1 MPYKAK
7 SDLPDNVR
15 NVLPAHARDIYKE
28 AFNSAWEQY
37 KDKADRRDDASRE
50 ETAHKVARAAVKN
63 DYEKARMINGIRK
76 INAVLLTCW
85 PDFLAGSL
93 S

>member
-50 ETAHKVARAAVKN
+50 TAHKVARAAVKN

-76 INAVLLTCW
+76 NKRGIIRVL
-85 PDFLAGSL
+85 A
-93 S
+93 